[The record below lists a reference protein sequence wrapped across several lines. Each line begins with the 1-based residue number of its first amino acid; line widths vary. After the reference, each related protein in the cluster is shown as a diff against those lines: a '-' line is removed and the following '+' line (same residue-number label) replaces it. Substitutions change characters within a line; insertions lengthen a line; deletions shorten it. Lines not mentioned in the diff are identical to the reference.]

1 MGRSPRGA
9 LIAAAVFASGAVLV
23 WAIALRTAIGASIDQ
38 LTLAGFMGLGGPSSE
53 TLASA
58 VAHLADPG
66 PVAVLT
72 AGIVALALARRR
84 PLRALTV
91 GAVLVG
97 ANVTTQALKVLTAE
111 PRALVDPQSWP
122 SGHATAAMT
131 VALCVLIAAPP
142 SLRPIAAALGA
153 GFALAVAYSV
163 LLLGWHFPSDVIGAF
178 CVAAAWT
185 AAGLAVLWAAERGAE
200 HRAVRLRAALTPPLL
215 VALGAAAV
223 VGAAAVA
230 RLGTAFEYAEANTTF
245 VAAAVA
251 IGAGALSLV
260 AALAAAVRD

>member
-1 MGRSPRGA
+1 V
-9 LIAAAVFASGAVLV
+9 AVF
-23 WAIALRTAIGASIDQ
+23 TAA
-38 LTLAGFMGLGGPSSE
+38 
-53 TLASA
+53 
-58 VAHLADPG
+58 
-66 PVAVLT
+66 
-72 AGIVALALARRR
+72 IVALALVRRR

-91 GAVLVG
+91 GVVLVG
-97 ANVTTQALKVLTAE
+97 ANVTTQVLKMLAAE
-111 PRALVDPQSWP
+111 PRAVSYVAPESWP
-122 SGHATAAMT
+122 SGHATGAMT
-131 VALCVLIAAPP
+131 VALCLVLAASPGA
-142 SLRPIAAALGA
+142 RPLAAALGGA
-153 GFALAVAYSV
+153 FAVAVSYSV